1 MSFGRLAVLKMVGE
15 RPTFCIL
22 DKGGSIIVIIPDFVD
37 WMLKRVGTI
46 VSFSISDAHFQ
57 IVDEEIKPR

>member
-1 MSFGRLAVLKMVGE
+1 MSYGRLAVLKMVGE

-22 DKGGSIIVIIPDFVD
+22 DKEGSIMIIIPDFID
-37 WMLKRVGTI
+37 WMLKRVGII
-46 VSFSISDAHFQ
+46 VNFSISDSHFQ